1 MVGPNEQFV
10 IAATIERHYT
20 VGALRR
26 KMGKPVVLLGTSRL
40 LVFCGQLSGCDN
52 IKYRVLWPSMCIVN
66 LCTTGIYNKN
76 GCCYS
81 P

>member
-1 MVGPNEQFV
+1 M
-10 IAATIERHYT
+10 ISAAVERKPY

-40 LVFCGQLSGCDN
+40 LVFSGQLGGCDN
-52 IKYRVLWPSMCIVN
+52 IKYPVLRPSACIVN
-66 LCTTGIYNKN
+66 VCLCTTEICNKN
-76 GCCYS
+76 CCCYS